1 MDLVEVIQTLM
12 QNGIKELKLTDL
24 IIGTV
29 VTPAPL
35 SIMIDASMPPIPEIA
50 LIKTVGV
57 MPKSYSGK
65 TSDGASFTV
74 VINEG
79 LQAGQ
84 KVIMLRVS
92 GGQQFIVLSKAY

>member
-12 QNGIKELKLTDL
+12 QNGIKELKLADL
-24 IIGTV
+24 VIGTV
-29 VTPAPL
+29 TTVTPL
-35 SIMIDASMPPIPEIA
+35 SITIDASMAPIPEIA
-50 LIKTVGV
+50 LVKTVGV
-57 MPKSYSGK
+57 MPKSYSGQ

-79 LQAGQ
+79 LQTGE

>member
-1 MDLVEVIQTLM
+1 MDLVEVIQALM
-12 QNGIKELKLTDL
+12 QNGIKELKLADL
-24 IIGTV
+24 VIGTV
-29 VTPAPL
+29 ATVTPL
-35 SIMIDASMPPIPEIA
+35 SITIDASMPPIPEIA

-79 LQAGQ
+79 LQAGE
-84 KVIMLRVS
+84 KVVMLRVS

>member
-12 QNGIKELKLTDL
+12 QNGIKELKLADL
-24 IIGTV
+24 VIGTV
-29 VTPAPL
+29 ATVTPL
-35 SIMIDASMPPIPEIA
+35 SITIDGSMPPIPEIA

-79 LQAGQ
+79 LQAGE